1 MTPYKVEPGSC
12 RPHARLSPIDD
23 RPQLAYQIAYLSYDD
38 GVTVHEVLIQYE
50 SRLQELQA
58 GLTQVRM
65 QHLAT
70 ATVLIVAA
78 ALFLTL
84 GVYAI
89 RQRIPLWWPSLPI
102 PIAAASARRY
112 RRLGLA
118 GRRKVVTP
126 IWIPHLGS
134 DGFRTDGPFS
144 SLALFAFTLRSS
156 SVTAMAT

>member
-1 MTPYKVEPGSC
+1 
-12 RPHARLSPIDD
+12 
-23 RPQLAYQIAYLSYDD
+23 
-38 GVTVHEVLIQYE
+38 VTVHEVLIQYE

-70 ATVLIVAA
+70 ATVLMVAA

-118 GRRKVVTP
+118 GSRVWRLQRFYHRAVQGREACP
-126 IWIPHLGS
+126 
-134 DGFRTDGPFS
+134 
-144 SLALFAFTLRSS
+144 
-156 SVTAMAT
+156 TA